1 MANTKFSWRHLKV
14 VLVQIRLAVPERF
27 DSKRVSAL
35 RLYVQETSKLLIV
48 GAGTYGA
55 ENITL
60 HSWDFHTKAYVGK
73 YCQIADNVH
82 FLLGGN
88 HDTSLRTTFPFH
100 GYGKGLSVGAT
111 PLSNGDIRI
120 GNDVWIGSHV
130 SVMSGVKI
138 GNGAVIAAFSHVVK
152 DVADYEIVGGNPA
165 SHVRYRFSRETIN
178 ELNSKAWWNW
188 SEVEI
193 EKKIDWLLS
202 PPE

>member
-1 MANTKFSWRHLKV
+1 
-14 VLVQIRLAVPERF
+14 
-27 DSKRVSAL
+27 
-35 RLYVQETSKLLIV
+35 
-48 GAGTYGA
+48 
-55 ENITL
+55 
-60 HSWDFHTKAYVGK
+60 
-73 YCQIADNVH
+73 
-82 FLLGGN
+82 
-88 HDTSLRTTFPFH
+88 
-100 GYGKGLSVGAT
+100 
-111 PLSNGDIRI
+111 
-120 GNDVWIGSHV
+120 
-130 SVMSGVKI
+130 MSGVKI